1 MVVTTTL
8 LCSKFSP
15 KSIEAIDTLKRH
27 NLESSVK
34 IVWVDHPNVRQA
46 VLNSNQIKSVPAMV
60 VHDEERDF
68 TMVYEKE
75 QFAEYLTALV
85 QNRPASRAMALQQSH
100 NQVLQHQQAMNQ
112 QFQVAKAE
120 LNNHMLNNL
129 NPTAIQERT
138 NQAKDAINRQMF
150 GPNGF
155 QPIDEQKYNQQ
166 IQNQVNQMRNEIY
179 STVDQQ
185 KQLHQADYQNRMQQL
200 KKTQEEDRR
209 VSQQLYEEQQRQFRD
224 RDERMAYEARQTRK
238 LSMLPHLRQ
247 NPINQGLSEQ
257 QLLELA
263 EDEIVEQ
270 ELASVNAQLDQTR
283 LLAKVRQDQPH
294 MTLSDN
300 TSSTIS
306 TLESKRS
313 VLLTQKNNMAAS
325 LRRSQAIQEQNK
337 NGIQQNLIS
346 VANQHGDELA
356 TARKQ
361 LLELEDRI
369 YQQGLSD
376 AERRSLDQQ
385 IQSKRASIHS
395 LEKTHLSHATQFE
408 QNKFK
413 LSGTVS
419 RLNHS
424 VNDDGTTS
432 LASLGIAPPQT
443 YTTVGQT
450 TVTDTIVS
458 PSTVTPLTIPEN
470 MINPVNFTKPSVS
483 TFVPHDMTTPSPYI
497 PHDIP
502 KPPSVTKTYPGSTS
516 INDLLK
522 RDQIDRPEEV
532 VTTESMA
539 GRLQR
544 EKFSNQV
551 ELYKTQEK
559 FNNPEG
565 VTRLD
570 TTQDM
575 SLFDIQQQLQ
585 RPSGTDLRQSES
597 QIEAAMTS
605 SKRNLANQ
613 KVREIYNRDPVIVP
627 RSMMGVGHENLPNSS
642 LARVPIQA
650 VEENTSIDSL
660 GTFEPIDFEHLPNH
674 RKGVTSLNSNNMG
687 AFSNTVN
694 MKNDQID
701 GFGDERA
708 APATSKKKSKVSD
721 LVKEMERERNAM
733 VKEIDRERNGMS

>member
-75 QFAEYLTALV
+75 QFAEYLVALV
-85 QNRPASRAMALQQSH
+85 QNRPVSRAMALQQSH

-112 QFQVAKAE
+112 QFQVAKSE
-120 LNNHMLNNL
+120 LNHHMLHNL

-138 NQAKDAINRQMF
+138 HQAKEAINKQMF

-166 IQNQVNQMRNEIY
+166 IQSQVSQMRNEIY
-179 STVDQQ
+179 SAVDQQ
-185 KQLHQADYQNRMQQL
+185 KQLHQMDYQNRMQQL
-200 KKTQEEDRR
+200 KKTQEEDKKA
-209 VSQQLYEEQQRQFRD
+209 SQKLYEEQQRQFRD
-224 RDERMAYEARQTRK
+224 REERMVYETRQTRK
-238 LSMLPHLRQ
+238 MGMLPHLRQ
-247 NPINQGLSEQ
+247 NPINQGLTDQ

-263 EDEIVEQ
+263 EDEIIDQ
-270 ELASVNAQLDQTR
+270 ELATLQSQLEQTR
-283 LLAKVRQDQPH
+283 LLSKVRQDQPH
-294 MTLSDN
+294 MTLNDD
-300 TSSTIS
+300 TSITLSK
-306 TLESKRS
+306 LESKRS
-313 VLLTQKNNMAAS
+313 TLLTQKNSMAAS
-325 LRRSQAIQEQNK
+325 IRRSQSVQQQNK
-337 NGIQQNLIS
+337 NSIQQQEIS
-346 VANQHGDELA
+346 NTNHYAQEKETH
-356 TARKQ
+356 RKQ
-361 LLELEDRI
+361 LLELQQKA
-369 YQQGLSD
+369 YNQGLSD
-376 AERRSLDQQ
+376 AERQSLQQQ
-385 IQSKRASIHS
+385 IQDKVDLINS
-395 LEKTHLSHATQFE
+395 LETSHLNHANRFE
-408 QNKFK
+408 QNKFT
-413 LSGTVS
+413 LSSTLS

-424 VNDDGTTS
+424 VDAETTS
-432 LASLGIAPPQT
+432 LAALGIEPVAKPMMT
-443 YTTVGQT
+443 ATTVIPPPPITSFGSFNVPVPQ
-450 TVTDTIVS
+450 VT
-458 PSTVTPLTIPEN
+458 N
-470 MINPVNFTKPSVS
+470 
-483 TFVPHDMTTPSPYI
+483 
-497 PHDIP
+497 
-502 KPPSVTKTYPGSTS
+502 

-522 RDQIDRPEEV
+522 QDQIEKPEEV

-570 TTQDM
+570 TSEDM

-597 QIEAAMTS
+597 QIEAAMKA
-605 SKRNLANQ
+605 SKRNVANH

-627 RSMMGVGHENLPNSS
+627 RSMMGAGHENLPNSS
-642 LARVPIQA
+642 LARVPIQSA
-650 VEENTSIDSL
+650 QENTPIGSL
-660 GTFEPIDFEHLPNH
+660 GSSLDNPFEPIDFEPQQSRN
-674 RKGVTSLNSNNMG
+674 GVTSLNSNHMG

-701 GFGDERA
+701 GFSDERV
-708 APATSKKKSKVSD
+708 APPTSIKKSKVSD

-733 VKEIDRERNGMS
+733 S